1 MNIVNNPLKTKIFIQ
16 YNYLIES
23 NVAET
28 VELNIFSL
36 SAALSY
42 ILSILVSSLSN
53 GSVRMDSNMKAL
65 TLLVECLN

>member
-1 MNIVNNPLKTKIFIQ
+1 MNIVNIPLKTKIFIQ

-36 SAALSY
+36 FAALSY

-53 GSVRMDSNMKAL
+53 LSVRMDSNIKA
-65 TLLVECLN
+65 